1 MNSVLKS
8 AFKKASLRLGIP
20 YTTVQLVYD
29 CCWKFMRATLA
40 SLDMEHMTE
49 EDFRK
54 TDTNFNIPYIGK
66 LYTGYDKVERH
77 KRKKEFTNHVRVK
90 KDQACI
96 QPGSGD

>member
-20 YTTVQLVYD
+20 YKDVQLVYS
-29 CCWKFMRATLA
+29 CFWKFIKETLS
-40 SLDMEHMTE
+40 SLDIEHMTE
-49 EDFRK
+49 EDFK
-54 TDTNFNIPYIGK
+54 TIAVNFNIPYIGK
-66 LYTGYDKVERH
+66 LYTEYNKVEKH
-77 KRKKEFTNHVRVK
+77 KRKKEFTEHVRVK